1 MNIRQII
8 KRLSSKNGLFVSF
21 YLPISPGETR
31 KEFVTT
37 FHSHLKDLKHAARNL
52 RHKEEKFLDT
62 IIEKIEDYLET
73 ADTHNTKSL
82 IIFSGKD
89 FFEAFKLPVTI
100 PLRTHIDDKP
110 YLNPLSTALEEN
122 PSFIIVLIDRTKAKI
137 IEVNL
142 GQEEVKSKLIQ
153 SDVPQRILAKGAG
166 TGKESN
172 ILRHIEDHLH
182 RHLLKVAKELEKFEK
197 GFPDGLIIIAAQK
210 ELVGKFK
217 SLLPRSIQPKVI
229 GNFGADTD
237 DNESGLI
244 KRAQRIVDDYLEK
257 RAWHEI

>member
-37 FHSHLKDLKHAARNL
+37 FHSHLKDLKHVARNL
-52 RHKEEKFLDT
+52 RHKEEKFLDA
-62 IIEKIEDYLET
+62 IIKRIEDYLET
-73 ADTHNTKSL
+73 ADTHNTKTL
-82 IIFSGKD
+82 VIFSGKN
-89 FFEAFKLPVTI
+89 FFETFKLPIATS
-100 PLRTHIDDKP
+100 LKTHVGDKP
-110 YLNPLSTALEEN
+110 YLNPLSNALEEN

-142 GQEEVKSKLIQ
+142 GREEAKSKLIQ

-166 TGKESN
+166 TGKESK

-182 RHLLKVAKELEKFEK
+182 RHLLKVTKELEKFEK

-217 SLLPRSIQPKVI
+217 GLLPRSIQPKVI
-229 GNFGADTD
+229 GNFGANTD
-237 DNESGLI
+237 DNESELI
-244 KRAQRIVDDYLEK
+244 KRAQKIVDDYLEK
-257 RAWHEI
+257 KAWHEI